1 MKNRPKQRSFF
12 YQLVYREITKNRDPG
27 VWSIDPKNTL
37 CKMGGDDGHKMVITL
52 GDLTI
57 LG

>member
-1 MKNRPKQRSFF
+1 M
-12 YQLVYREITKNRDPG
+12 YLLYEHLTVLITKNRDPG

-37 CKMGGDDGHKMVITL
+37 CKMGGDDGHKMVIML